1 MTVSTVTPQATVIG
15 NIVYNGVSTPPL
27 TWASTD
33 R

>member
-1 MTVSTVTPQATVIG
+1 VAAVTSLATVIG
-15 NIVYNGVSTPPL
+15 NIVYTDVNVPPL

>member
-1 MTVSTVTPQATVIG
+1 VAAVTSLPTVIG
-15 NIVYNGVSTPPL
+15 NIVYNAVTTPPL